1 LKRIFFLLE
10 RNEVTIKRLILAL
23 LTVLA
28 IARVLFSLS
37 ESLTQPQVQN
47 RLELYQTNLVLHV
60 AEFQPDRLD
69 TSADQNADLT
79 AAIESFIGEDP
90 YSNAEKQYQKIL
102 KEAQI
107 SRSNFQNQLKQKTA
121 IRDPALRVLPHRD
134 GKERT
139 SRSDFK
145 IIPDARA
152 KDTNTDATPVRQQQ
166 LQQEIQAIDDFINE
180 IDLKLGILIASQGK
194 TEQALSI
201 WNQLI
206 NRLDDPENK
215 YTKTATILSN
225 LWKKSPQ
232 ILPNAESILKN
243 NLNSWFSY
251 RALQRLYRI
260 QADRVALS
268 SLETQQQERA
278 IQALF
283 KLALIGGI
291 PILGGMFGVIILIFL
306 IVQLLLK
313 KETSILATNR
323 NITWETPWN
332 WEIVWQVLIVGFFFI
347 SQFVVPII
355 LGLSGL
361 SLADSSVRF
370 KAVYVLVTYVL
381 MALGGILVLYF
392 SLKAFFPLPSGWFKF
407 KLISNWFVWGFGGYL
422 IAIPLVLLVSL
433 INQQIWHG
441 QGGSNPILF
450 LALQAQDRV
459 ALAIFFITASIAAP
473 IFEEI
478 MFRGFLLPSLTRYM
492 SVSTAIILSA
502 FIFAI
507 AHLSLSEVL
516 PLATLGIILGIIYT
530 RSRNLLAP
538 MLLHSLWNSGTLL
551 SLFVLGSGV
560 N

>member
-1 LKRIFFLLE
+1 LE
-10 RNEVTIKRLILAL
+10 RSEVTIKRLILAL

-37 ESLTQPQVQN
+37 ESLVQPQIQN

-60 AEFQPDRLD
+60 AEFQPDMLN
-69 TSADQNADLT
+69 TSADKNADLT
-79 AAIESFIGEDP
+79 AAIESLIGEDP

-107 SRSNFQNQLKQKTA
+107 SRANFQNQLKQKTA
-121 IRDPALRVLPHRD
+121 LGD
-134 GKERT
+134 
-139 SRSDFK
+139 RSDLK

-152 KDTNTDATPVRQQQ
+152 TDTDTDAIPVRQQQ

-206 NRLDDPENK
+206 NRLNDPKNK
-215 YTKTATILSN
+215 YTQTAIILSN
-225 LWKKSPQ
+225 LWQESPQ
-232 ILPNAESILKN
+232 ISSDAESILKN

-251 RALQRLYRI
+251 RTLQRLYRI

-278 IQALF
+278 IQAFF

-291 PILGGMFGVIILIFL
+291 PILGGICGGVILVFL

-313 KETSILATNR
+313 KETSILAANR
-323 NITWETPWN
+323 NLTWETPWN

-347 SQFVVPII
+347 SQFVVPIL

-361 SLADSSVRF
+361 SLADSSLRF
-370 KAVYVLVTYVL
+370 KAVYVLVTYLL

-392 SLKAFFPLPSGWFKF
+392 SLKAFLPLPPGWFKF

-459 ALAIFFITASIAAP
+459 ALAIFFITASLAAP

-516 PLATLGIILGIIYT
+516 PLATLGIILGVIYT

-538 MLLHSLWNSGTLL
+538 MLLHSLWNSGTLI

>member
-1 LKRIFFLLE
+1 M
-10 RNEVTIKRLILAL
+10 TIKRLILTL

-37 ESLTQPQVQN
+37 ESLTQPQIQN

-60 AEFQPDRLD
+60 AEFQPERLD
-69 TSADQNADLT
+69 NSADKNADLT
-79 AAIESFIGEDP
+79 AAIQSLIGKDP

-121 IRDPALRVLPHRD
+121 LGAPALPVLPHRD

-139 SRSDFK
+139 SRSDLK

-152 KDTNTDATPVRQQQ
+152 TDTDTNAIPVRQQQ
-166 LQQEIQAIDDFINE
+166 LQQEIQAINDFINE

-206 NRLDDPENK
+206 NRLEDPENK
-215 YTKTATILSN
+215 YTQTAIVLSN
-225 LWKKSPQ
+225 LWQKYPR
-232 ILPNAESILKN
+232 ILPNAESILKK

-268 SLETQQQERA
+268 SLETRQQERA
-278 IQALF
+278 IQAFF

-291 PILGGMFGVIILIFL
+291 PILGGILGGVLLIFL

-313 KETSILATNR
+313 KETSILAINSKL
-323 NITWETPWN
+323 TWETPWN

-355 LGLSGL
+355 LGASGL
-361 SLADSSVRF
+361 SIANTSVIF
-370 KAVYVLVTYVL
+370 KAVYVLVTYIL

-392 SLKAFFPLPSGWFKF
+392 SLKAFFPLPPGWFDF

-450 LALQAQDRV
+450 LALQAQDWV
-459 ALAIFFITASIAAP
+459 ALAIFFITASLAAP

-538 MLLHSLWNSGTLL
+538 MLLHSLWNSGTLI